1 MVDNN
6 WLKIILV
13 VGCVAGLMLA
23 LARLQRKHKIHPE
36 IVRKAMHIG
45 SGLVALSLPWLFQ
58 EGWPVFVLTL
68 LSTTGM
74 VAVKY
79 LKCLRGTIGGVTG
92 SVIRKTLGEI
102 CFPIGAGLLFAFA
115 QGNVLLYSIPLL
127 ILTFA
132 DASAALIGVFYG
144 VMRYTTADGTK
155 TLEGSLAFF
164 QAALLSTLTPL
175 LLFTNIGRAET
186 LLIALLMGLLSM
198 LLDAVAWW
206 GLDNLLIPLLSFLV
220 LRSFMTLDARTLIVH
235 VVVTLVLLLFSLVW
249 RKRTTL
255 NDGAVLATAIYG
267 YLCWTLGGWVWMLPP
282 LILLVSYNVLSPRD
296 NPDNQR
302 RYTTPVVL
310 SVGVVGLFWLI
321 VANAFN
327 SHTLYYPYM
336 LSFAAQL
343 AMISV
348 ARALRVA
355 PHPATTTL
363 WVSKVAMSWF
373 LLLAPFFLV
382 YDLNDQ
388 RWLYALSALL
398 SIGVGV
404 GAFALTQLGPDGYR
418 NTMQRWC
425 LQALG
430 AGLTSLIGLTVVH
443 LV

>member
-23 LARLQRKHKIHPE
+23 LAQLQRKYKLHPE
-36 IVRKAMHIG
+36 IARKAMHIG

-68 LSTTGM
+68 LATTGM

-79 LKCLRGTIGGVTG
+79 LNGLRENIGAVTG
-92 SVIRKTLGEI
+92 SVVRKTWGEL
-102 CFPIGAGLLFAFA
+102 CFPVGVGLLFAFA

-175 LLFTNIGRAET
+175 LLFTELGRTET

-198 LLDAVAWW
+198 LLDAIAWW
-206 GLDNLLIPLLSFLV
+206 GLDNLLIPLLSFLA
-220 LRSFMTLDARTLIVH
+220 LRSFMTVNAQTLTVD
-235 VVVTLVLLLFSLVW
+235 VVVTLVLLLFSFVW

-255 NDGAVLATAIYG
+255 NDSAVLATAIYG

-321 VANAFN
+321 LANVFRSQA
-327 SHTLYYPYM
+327 LYYPYM

-343 AMISV
+343 AMISL
-348 ARALRVA
+348 ARALRVS
-355 PHPATTTL
+355 PHPGPL
-363 WVSKVAMSWF
+363 ILLMSNIVISWL
-373 LLLAPFFLV
+373 LLLAPFVFV

-398 SIGVGV
+398 CIGVGV
-404 GAFALTQLGPDGYR
+404 GAFALTQRGRDGYR
-418 NTMQRWC
+418 NTIQRWF

-430 AGLTSLIGLTVVH
+430 AGLTSLIGLAIVQ
-443 LV
+443 LF